1 MNFGDVL
8 FQLRTER
15 GIYQKELAEYL
26 DVSIGTISNY
36 ENGVHYP
43 DLKSLCRIAEYFN
56 VSADY
61 LLGITTNSMPIDSLN
76 VKLSDGYT
84 VGGVLNSILELSQS
98 GRKKMSKYLT
108 MIRICEEMP
117 QKEETINKQQVL
129 LRRQKHTIERLNQTV
144 GQQAQEIKRLKELLE
159 EKDELPLKNLSEPPI
174 YNMSGGQES
183 SRGERQKKF

>member
-26 DVSIGTISNY
+26 SVSIGTISNY

-43 DLKSLCRIAEYFN
+43 DLNSLCRIAEYFN

-61 LLGITTNSMPIDSLN
+61 LLGLTTNSMPIDSLN

-84 VGGVLNSILELSQS
+84 VGSVLNSILELSQS
-98 GRKKMSKYLT
+98 SRQKMSKYLT
-108 MIRICEEMP
+108 MIKICEEMP
-117 QKEETINKQQVL
+117 QKEETINKQQAL

-144 GQQAQEIKRLKELLE
+144 GQQAQEILRLKELLE
-159 EKDELPLKNLSEPPI
+159 EKNKILPKVFSEATDI
-174 YNMSGGQES
+174 
-183 SRGERQKKF
+183 

>member
-108 MIRICEEMP
+108 MIKICEEMP

-129 LRRQKHTIERLNQTV
+129 LRRQKHTIERLNQTI

-159 EKDELPLKNLSEPPI
+159 EKDELPPKEFI
-174 YNMSGGQES
+174 
-183 SRGERQKKF
+183 RATDI

>member
-144 GQQAQEIKRLKELLE
+144 GQQAQEIKRLKRTF
-159 EKDELPLKNLSEPPI
+159 
-174 YNMSGGQES
+174 
-183 SRGERQKKF
+183 RGKR